1 MQKKHLFIVLT
12 YGLFLGWLLSFPYN
26 GPVLRQLIAVH
37 GVSIAFYSLIYTLVP
52 ALFLIGY
59 AFSPVKERHA
69 KPMMLWSIALC
80 LVGTGLLF
88 SLEPALWYPVLVVM
102 GIASV
107 LAIIGWSY
115 FYTMEIPVEQKMPIM
130 ALVIMTGNL
139 IYYVINIINQWIP
152 SGVLLMVLFL
162 LLAGSLWTGVKLN
175 VQEKIEIPLEQEPFP
190 AKLIVSLCLF
200 MFVINLTGGLTLHV
214 INPSL
219 NQQFLKVSTY
229 YGTIPYVLTLF
240 VFMIFG
246 RRVSSLFPVFLGT
259 SLLGMAYLSYALM
272 RSGLAGYFI
281 MESFLQVGWALLD
294 LVLWTLFG
302 LVASVYGRPL
312 KICGFAFIANLF
324 AVFAGGLLGVYLKE
338 TQESYYL
345 ISAAVVL
352 IAIFIS
358 VIIVHWL
365 NEEIGKHMHTI
376 LGKKEQPQ
384 ESWQGPQREPD
395 SGWPVSNYDSLP
407 LLEQLTPRERQIA
420 LLLLQGYTNQ
430 QIAAALN
437 ISGNTMKTHSR
448 NIYTK
453 LNVANKRELMLV
465 AHGAD
470 MPENELD
477 SDFSTE

>member
-1 MQKKHLFIVLT
+1 MINTIFGQEFGDLQGNSQVIRKGEAALQKKHLFIVLT

-190 AKLIVSLCLF
+190 AS
-200 MFVINLTGGLTLHV
+200 
-214 INPSL
+214 
-219 NQQFLKVSTY
+219 
-229 YGTIPYVLTLF
+229 
-240 VFMIFG
+240 
-246 RRVSSLFPVFLGT
+246 
-259 SLLGMAYLSYALM
+259 
-272 RSGLAGYFI
+272 
-281 MESFLQVGWALLD
+281 
-294 LVLWTLFG
+294 
-302 LVASVYGRPL
+302 
-312 KICGFAFIANLF
+312 
-324 AVFAGGLLGVYLKE
+324 
-338 TQESYYL
+338 
-345 ISAAVVL
+345 
-352 IAIFIS
+352 
-358 VIIVHWL
+358 
-365 NEEIGKHMHTI
+365 
-376 LGKKEQPQ
+376 
-384 ESWQGPQREPD
+384 
-395 SGWPVSNYDSLP
+395 
-407 LLEQLTPRERQIA
+407 
-420 LLLLQGYTNQ
+420 
-430 QIAAALN
+430 
-437 ISGNTMKTHSR
+437 
-448 NIYTK
+448 
-453 LNVANKRELMLV
+453 
-465 AHGAD
+465 
-470 MPENELD
+470 
-477 SDFSTE
+477 